1 MKTIIVTWIIFIT
14 IWIGSFVL
22 GYVLLFPFYDDR
34 EIEYPEFL
42 EVVPV
47 FITTLFFVIAVVVT
61 GLIIYRSKVK

>member
-22 GYVLLFPFYDDR
+22 GYGLLFPFYDDR